1 MRLHD
6 HTIAVLRGH
15 GVQKTTKAFTYTVEL
30 VDIYLL
36 RSQDLLM
43 SQMFLEVAQRHS
55 IRKTSLIR
63 TLELFAQRI
72 GRTDP
77 EWYRS
82 AFPHGYD
89 ALVYVETIAQE
100 ALASYRA
107 FFQGM

>member
-1 MRLHD
+1 MRLQD
-6 HTIAVLRGH
+6 HTAAVLRGH
-15 GVQKTTKAFTYTVEL
+15 GAQKVTKAFTYTVEL

-36 RSQDLLM
+36 HSRDLLM
-43 SQMFLEVAQRHS
+43 SRMFQEVAQRHS

-63 TLELFAQRI
+63 TLELFARRI

-77 EWYRS
+77 EWYRRS
-82 AFPHGYD
+82 FPQGFD

-107 FFQGM
+107 FFQGI

>member
-1 MRLHD
+1 MRLQD

-15 GVQKTTKAFTYTVEL
+15 GVQKVTKAFTYTVEL

-72 GRTDP
+72 GLTDP
-77 EWYRS
+77 EI
-82 AFPHGYD
+82 G
-89 ALVYVETIAQE
+89 
-100 ALASYRA
+100 RA
-107 FFQGM
+107 T

>member
-1 MRLHD
+1 MRLQD

-15 GVQKTTKAFTYTVEL
+15 GVQKVTKAFTYTVEL

-36 RSQDLLM
+36 M
-43 SQMFLEVAQRHS
+43 SRMFLEVAQQHS
-55 IRKTSLIR
+55 IQKASLIR

-82 AFPHGYD
+82 TFPHGFN
-89 ALVYVETIAQE
+89 ALVYVKTIAQE

>member
-1 MRLHD
+1 MRLQD

-15 GVQKTTKAFTYTVEL
+15 GVQKVTKAFTYTVEL
-30 VDIYLL
+30 VDIYLP

-43 SQMFLEVAQRHS
+43 SRMFLEVAQQHS
-55 IRKTSLIR
+55 IQKASLIR

-82 AFPHGYD
+82 TFPHGFN
-89 ALVYVETIAQE
+89 ALVYVKTIAQE